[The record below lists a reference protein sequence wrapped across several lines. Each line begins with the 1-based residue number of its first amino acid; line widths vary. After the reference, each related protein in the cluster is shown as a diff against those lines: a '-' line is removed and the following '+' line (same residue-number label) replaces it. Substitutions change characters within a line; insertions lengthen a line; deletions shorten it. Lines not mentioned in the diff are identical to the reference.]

1 LTGILNDFVNE
12 PDEYKDGYFRVIDEI
27 AFHLQK
33 DHEYTIVNTYIRICT
48 IFGGLL
54 GISGGGALGQAM
66 GSLMLGMITGIVIGT
81 AFGFFVG
88 RMLERRIDREGK
100 LL

>member
-1 LTGILNDFVNE
+1 MGNIL
-12 PDEYKDGYFRVIDEI
+12 K
-27 AFHLQK
+27 
-33 DHEYTIVNTYIRICT
+33 
-48 IFGGLL
+48 
-54 GISGGGALGQAM
+54 M

-88 RMLERRIDREGK
+88 RMLERRINKEGK